1 MMKALYRKSKILIH
15 ENQFMPQAVLYINC
29 MGVWE
34 YLLWC
39 VPSLIECPLMYEI
52 NVSPQLSP
60 SKASLYM
67 TLHVE

>member
-52 NVSPQLSP
+52 NVL
-60 SKASLYM
+60 
-67 TLHVE
+67 TLGNWNQIFLETVNM